1 MSVFRLKDSDVGLMS
16 SRFFKM
22 LGSDEMRAW
31 YGPDHVRLAADRGA
45 VGALLISDELFRYVE
60 THGEPGNLSYTRHR
74 ASDPK
79 ERKRYVALVEDI
91 QRKGGEVLQFSSMHE
106 SGQRKLIT
114 PSMLRVMVDPF
125 QELNQLTGIAAIL
138 TFPLDIEVVEMEER
152 EAKEQAISEV
162 EEQID
167 DTGGVTPAGT

>member
-1 MSVFRLKDSDVGLMS
+1 MWYLFG
-16 SRFFKM
+16 
-22 LGSDEMRAW
+22 

-45 VGALLISDELFRYVE
+45 VGALLISDELF
-60 THGEPGNLSYTRHR
+60 R

-106 SGQRKLIT
+106 SGQ
-114 PSMLRVMVDPF
+114 
-125 QELNQLTGIAAIL
+125 QLNQLTGIAAIL